1 MKKMYLVFTVL
12 FMAVMVSCSSGGD
25 SKKVSSFDEEISS
38 EPIESSEESSNE
50 TFSTSDT
57 PDTSEVSEAP
67 ETPDWDELLDS
78 YEQFVD
84 QYISLVKKASKGDL
98 TAIAEY
104 PSVMKKATEFAE
116 KMKGAQSDM
125 SSSQWARYM
134 EITNKMSKAALEL
147 RQ

>member
-1 MKKMYLVFTVL
+1 MYLVFTVL

-25 SKKVSSFDEEISS
+25 SKKVSSFDEERSF
-38 EPIESSEESSNE
+38 EATESSEESANE
-50 TFSTSDT
+50 TFSNT
-57 PDTSEVSEAP
+57 
-67 ETPDWDELLDS
+67 ETPNWDDLLDS

-84 QYISLVKKASKGDL
+84 QYISLVKKASKGDV

-104 PSVMKKATEFAE
+104 PSVMEKATEFAE

>member
-25 SKKVSSFDEEISS
+25 SKKVSSFDEERSF
-38 EPIESSEESSNE
+38 EATESSEESANE
-50 TFSTSDT
+50 TFSNT
-57 PDTSEVSEAP
+57 
-67 ETPDWDELLDS
+67 ETPNWDDLLDS

-84 QYISLVKKASKGDL
+84 QYISLVKKASKGDV

-104 PSVMKKATEFAE
+104 PSVMEKATEFAE

>member
-25 SKKVSSFDEEISS
+25 SKKVSSFDEERSF
-38 EPIESSEESSNE
+38 EATESSEESANE
-50 TFSTSDT
+50 TFSNT
-57 PDTSEVSEAP
+57 
-67 ETPDWDELLDS
+67 ETPSWDDLLDS

-84 QYISLVKKASKGDL
+84 QYISLVKKASKGDV

-104 PSVMKKATEFAE
+104 PSVMEKATEFAE

>member
-25 SKKVSSFDEEISS
+25 SKKVSSFDEERSF
-38 EPIESSEESSNE
+38 EATESSEESANE
-50 TFSTSDT
+50 TISNT
-57 PDTSEVSEAP
+57 

-84 QYISLVKKASKGDL
+84 QYISLVKKASKGDV

-104 PSVMKKATEFAE
+104 PSVMEKATEFAE

>member
-25 SKKVSSFDEEISS
+25 SKKVSSFDEERSS
-38 EPIESSEESSNE
+38 EATESSEESANE
-50 TFSTSDT
+50 TFSNT
-57 PDTSEVSEAP
+57 
-67 ETPDWDELLDS
+67 ETPNWDDLLDS

-84 QYISLVKKASKGDL
+84 QYISLVKKASKGDV

-104 PSVMKKATEFAE
+104 PSVMEKATEFAE

>member
-1 MKKMYLVFTVL
+1 MYLVFTVL

-25 SKKVSSFDEEISS
+25 SKKVSSFDEERSS
-38 EPIESSEESSNE
+38 EATESSEESANE
-50 TFSTSDT
+50 TFSNT
-57 PDTSEVSEAP
+57 
-67 ETPDWDELLDS
+67 ETPNWDDLLDS

-84 QYISLVKKASKGDL
+84 QYISLVKKASKGDV

-104 PSVMKKATEFAE
+104 PSVMEKATEFAE

>member
-25 SKKVSSFDEEISS
+25 SKKVSSFDEERSF
-38 EPIESSEESSNE
+38 EATESSEESANE
-50 TFSTSDT
+50 TFSNT
-57 PDTSEVSEAP
+57 
-67 ETPDWDELLDS
+67 ETPDWDDLLDS

-84 QYISLVKKASKGDL
+84 QYISLVKKASKGDV

-104 PSVMKKATEFAE
+104 PSVMEKATEFAE

-125 SSSQWARYM
+125 SSAQWARYM

>member
-25 SKKVSSFDEEISS
+25 SKKVSSFDEERSF
-38 EPIESSEESSNE
+38 EATESSEESSNE
-50 TFSTSDT
+50 TFSTPDT
-57 PDTSEVSEAP
+57 PN
-67 ETPDWDELLDS
+67 WDELLDS

-84 QYISLVKKASKGDL
+84 QYISLVKKASKGDV

-104 PSVMKKATEFAE
+104 PSVMEKATEFAE

>member
-25 SKKVSSFDEEISS
+25 SKKVSSFDEERSF
-38 EPIESSEESSNE
+38 EATESSEESANE
-50 TFSTSDT
+50 TISNT
-57 PDTSEVSEAP
+57 
-67 ETPDWDELLDS
+67 ETPDWDDLLDS

-84 QYISLVKKASKGDL
+84 QYISLVKKASKGDV

-104 PSVMKKATEFAE
+104 PSVMEKATEFAE

>member
-12 FMAVMVSCSSGGD
+12 FMVVMVSCSSGGD
-25 SKKVSSFDEEISS
+25 SKKVSSFDEERSF
-38 EPIESSEESSNE
+38 EATESSEESANE
-50 TFSTSDT
+50 TFSNT
-57 PDTSEVSEAP
+57 
-67 ETPDWDELLDS
+67 ETPNWDDLLDS

-84 QYISLVKKASKGDL
+84 QYISLVKKASKGDV

-104 PSVMKKATEFAE
+104 PSVMEKATEFAE

>member
-1 MKKMYLVFTVL
+1 MYLVFTVL

-25 SKKVSSFDEEISS
+25 SKKVSSFDEERSF
-38 EPIESSEESSNE
+38 EATESSEESANE
-50 TFSTSDT
+50 TFSNT
-57 PDTSEVSEAP
+57 
-67 ETPDWDELLDS
+67 ETPDWDDLLDS

-84 QYISLVKKASKGDL
+84 QYISLVKKASKGDV

-104 PSVMKKATEFAE
+104 PSVMEKATEFAE

>member
-25 SKKVSSFDEEISS
+25 SKKVSSFDEERSF
-38 EPIESSEESSNE
+38 EATESSEESANE
-50 TFSTSDT
+50 TFSNT
-57 PDTSEVSEAP
+57 
-67 ETPDWDELLDS
+67 ETPDWDDLLDS

-84 QYISLVKKASKGDL
+84 QYISLVKKASKGDV

-104 PSVMKKATEFAE
+104 PSVMEKATEFAE

>member
-1 MKKMYLVFTVL
+1 MYFIFTVL

-25 SKKVSSFDEEISS
+25 SKKVSSFDEEVSF
-38 EPIESSEESSNE
+38 EATESSEESANE
-50 TFSTSDT
+50 TFSNT
-57 PDTSEVSEAP
+57 
-67 ETPDWDELLDS
+67 ETPDWDDLLDS

-84 QYISLVKKASKGDL
+84 QYISLVKKASKGDV

-104 PSVMKKATEFAE
+104 PSVMEKATEFAE

>member
-25 SKKVSSFDEEISS
+25 SKKVSSFDEERSF
-38 EPIESSEESSNE
+38 EATESSEESANE
-50 TFSTSDT
+50 TFSNT
-57 PDTSEVSEAP
+57 
-67 ETPDWDELLDS
+67 ETPDWDDLLDS

-84 QYISLVKKASKGDL
+84 QDISLVKKASKGDV

-104 PSVMKKATEFAE
+104 PSVMEKATEFAE

>member
-1 MKKMYLVFTVL
+1 MYLVFTVL

-25 SKKVSSFDEEISS
+25 SKKVSSFDEERSF
-38 EPIESSEESSNE
+38 EATESSEESANE
-50 TFSTSDT
+50 TFSNT
-57 PDTSEVSEAP
+57 
-67 ETPDWDELLDS
+67 ETPDWDDLLDS

-84 QYISLVKKASKGDL
+84 QYISLVKKASKGDV

-104 PSVMKKATEFAE
+104 PSVMEKATELAE

>member
-1 MKKMYLVFTVL
+1 M
-12 FMAVMVSCSSGGD
+12 
-25 SKKVSSFDEEISS
+25 
-38 EPIESSEESSNE
+38 
-50 TFSTSDT
+50 
-57 PDTSEVSEAP
+57 
-67 ETPDWDELLDS
+67 DS

-84 QYISLVKKASKGDL
+84 QYISLVKKASKGDV

-104 PSVMKKATEFAE
+104 PSVMEKATEFAE

>member
-25 SKKVSSFDEEISS
+25 SKKVSSFDEERSF
-38 EPIESSEESSNE
+38 EATESSEESSNE
-50 TFSTSDT
+50 TFSTTDT
-57 PDTSEVSEAP
+57 PN
-67 ETPDWDELLDS
+67 WDELLDS

-84 QYISLVKKASKGDL
+84 QYVSLVKKASKGDV

-104 PSVMKKATEFAE
+104 PSVMEKAKEFAE
-116 KMKGAQSDM
+116 KMKGAQPDM

>member
-25 SKKVSSFDEEISS
+25 SKKVSSFDEERSF
-38 EPIESSEESSNE
+38 EATESSEESSNE
-50 TFSTSDT
+50 TFSTSDN
-57 PDTSEVSEAP
+57 PD
-67 ETPDWDELLDS
+67 TPDWDDLLDS

-84 QYISLVKKASKGDL
+84 QYISLVKKASKGDV

-104 PSVMKKATEFAE
+104 PSVMEKATEFAE

>member
-25 SKKVSSFDEEISS
+25 SKKVSSFDEERSF
-38 EPIESSEESSNE
+38 EATESSEESANE
-50 TFSTSDT
+50 TFSNT
-57 PDTSEVSEAP
+57 
-67 ETPDWDELLDS
+67 ETPDWDNLLDS

-84 QYISLVKKASKGDL
+84 QYISLVKKASKGDV

-104 PSVMKKATEFAE
+104 PSVMEKATEFAE